1 MKKFR
6 ILSALFLSTL
16 ILGNTVSAFA
26 VTRSAF
32 CVGADFGDNDIK
44 TDDYTYT
51 VSSIL
56 DTLGYHSD
64 FVFHPTVKEL
74 EKEHSYTDDDR
85 LSSNILFLAGHGSP
99 DYIRWNYMGED
110 DDACGVTYGKSRDIN
125 INGITHEMVGL
136 DDYNMDD
143 VLLALFVG
151 CETASG
157 GIVNIARQA
166 VNEYHADVAI
176 GWKESFK
183 DTDAGLW
190 SQTFFN
196 SITDGMTITEAGEAA
211 NNVGGYEAP
220 DEISSWVTYAGSLR
234 YLDRTLNSLQEW
246 PEYKSTNSFI
256 EQYVVDDDVFYS
268 FNSKEVEDIADY
280 IKENID
286 SDFNSDYYSVEDKLY
301 MEDEIGDNRG
311 SVTFT
316 FKVGD
321 FKTDIKYWAMIEN
334 GKVTKI
340 FRNGIPDYNI
350 AVAINDRLDVND
362 KDIINKALDNINI
375 LNGDTTIKENIYK
388 RYDTEPYFTVTF
400 TIENNNETRL
410 EVYEYRI

>member
-1 MKKFR
+1 
-6 ILSALFLSTL
+6 
-16 ILGNTVSAFA
+16 
-26 VTRSAF
+26 
-32 CVGADFGDNDIK
+32 
-44 TDDYTYT
+44 
-51 VSSIL
+51 
-56 DTLGYHSD
+56 
-64 FVFHPTVKEL
+64 
-74 EKEHSYTDDDR
+74 
-85 LSSNILFLAGHGSP
+85 
-99 DYIRWNYMGED
+99 
-110 DDACGVTYGKSRDIN
+110 
-125 INGITHEMVGL
+125 
-136 DDYNMDD
+136 
-143 VLLALFVG
+143 
-151 CETASG
+151 
-157 GIVNIARQA
+157 
-166 VNEYHADVAI
+166 
-176 GWKESFK
+176 
-183 DTDAGLW
+183 
-190 SQTFFN
+190 
-196 SITDGMTITEAGEAA
+196 MTITEAGEAA

-375 LNGDTTIKENIYK
+375 LNGDTIIKENIYK